1 MKGQMKEAPSS
12 WPIEARQLYNPIRPL
27 GIGGFGTVWLAE
39 PTSEDSKRR
48 HEGDQQV
55 AIKLV
60 GHPASK
66 KTSAFAKMSESGY
79 FHREVEVLQEISHP
93 LIVKL
98 LYTIEE
104 DENVKQ
110 DKPEASPFCMVLAYC
125 QGPTLEQMLKHS
137 TCIFCILYV
146 MLLNLLFR
154 RKISYNVSLD
164 PLLVRRCHGNISG

>member
-1 MKGQMKEAPSS
+1 MKEAPSS

-104 DENVKQ
+104 DENDKQ

-125 QGPTLEQMLKHS
+125 QGPTLEQMLKHRGAMGIYLAREIGEVLILF
-137 TCIFCILYV
+137 IFCLRHYLLYS
-146 MLLNLLFR
+146 NESPY
-154 RKISYNVSLD
+154 KS
-164 PLLVRRCHGNISG
+164 